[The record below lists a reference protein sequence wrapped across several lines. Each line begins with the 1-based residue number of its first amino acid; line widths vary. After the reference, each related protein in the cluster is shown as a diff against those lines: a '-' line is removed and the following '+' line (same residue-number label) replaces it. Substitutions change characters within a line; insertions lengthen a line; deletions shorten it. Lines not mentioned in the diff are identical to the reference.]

1 MRSPFRSIRHCRRSC
16 AEPVLLTSQ
25 RRGIARWAVIAAAS
39 VIVLGAGG
47 LWYWLSAMSRQ
58 KLYEVKIAEARQHL
72 QLSRDEVALETL
84 SMTSDSDA
92 PPEFRYLK
100 ALTLDRLQRYEPANA
115 EIRRAIEAAP
125 ENPKYKGL
133 ELKFRMMARERS
145 AVDQLIE
152 LNREYASTAAVALF
166 AAYGFRA
173 KAMLLQAD
181 GNPKSAEYH
190 EQRKRQTF
198 ETAMTM
204 SADIPELHPE
214 LLAFATREELAEEAL
229 RLIDGL
235 LRLDPESISLRS
247 RKVRVLVALK
257 KVDVAAELAEVLY
270 DETDRNRQGAEYL
283 ASVLAQTTEN
293 THRDELFESLISRFP
308 RSTVVVSKYAVY
320 LTRSGRLPAAQKQIA
335 EAINRQSDAGE
346 REALAFVSITLP
358 LEVNAPEVAEE
369 YLRKNRRHLR
379 DELLVDFFEARILY
393 LRKQFGD
400 AMRKMLHIVA
410 ESKKKE
416 GSSRLFATEALT
428 WVRRILA
435 EKVMT
440 EQFDRVVEAAGKSE
454 LPRVKIAT
462 PEQLKELE
470 QKDSDSES
478 SAAVVSSKDDPE
490 SPPKTDAPAG
500 AAVAPQKSEIESASD
515 DGSAQ

>member
-1 MRSPFRSIRHCRRSC
+1 MKHCRQLV
-16 AEPVLLTSQ
+16 AEAAVAKSP
-25 RRGIARWAVIAAAS
+25 RRGVSRWVVIAAMSAL
-39 VIVLGAGG
+39 IIGAGG
-47 LWYWLSAMSRQ
+47 IWYWLSAMGRQ
-58 KLYEVKIAEARQHL
+58 KLYESKIAEARQHL

-84 SMTSDSDA
+84 SMTSDFDA

-100 ALTLDRLQRYEPANA
+100 AITLDRLQRYEPANA

-133 ELKFRMMARERS
+133 ELKFRMLARERS

-152 LNREYASTAAVALF
+152 LNRDYASTAAVALF

-173 KAMLLQAD
+173 KAMLLRAD

-190 EQRKRQTF
+190 EQRQRQTF

-204 SADIPELHPE
+204 AADIPELHPE
-214 LLAFATREELAEEAL
+214 LLAFAIREELSNEAL
-229 RLIDGL
+229 RLINGL
-235 LRLDPESISLRS
+235 LELDPESIPLRS
-247 RKVRVLVALK
+247 RKVRALIALK
-257 KVDVAAELAEVLY
+257 EIDAAAELAEVLY
-270 DETDRNRQGAEYL
+270 DETDRNLQGAEYL
-283 ASVLAQTTEN
+283 ASVLAQTSEN
-293 THRDELFESLISRFP
+293 EHRDGLFESLASRFP

-320 LTRSGRLPAAQKQIA
+320 LTRTGRLPAAQKQIA
-335 EAINRQSDAGE
+335 DAISKQPNAGE

-369 YLRKNRRHLR
+369 YLRKHRRLLQ
-379 DELLVDFFEARILY
+379 DDLLVEFFEARILY
-393 LRKQFGD
+393 LRKQFSD

-410 ESKKKE
+410 ESKNRK

-440 EQFDRVVEAAGKSE
+440 EQLDRVVEAAGKSE
-454 LPRVKIAT
+454 GPKVKIAT
-462 PEQLKELE
+462 EDQLRELE
-470 QKDSDSES
+470 QNKPTPES
-478 SAAVVSSKDDPE
+478 SSETLSSKNGAD
-490 SPPKTDAPAG
+490 SPPDTDAPAG
-500 AAVAPQKSEIESASD
+500 SSSSAKSEVLESA
-515 DGSAQ
+515 Q